1 MSNVGSKSGS
11 DAVLDVSKLLDPEI
25 AATLAALPF
34 DIGAAL
40 GSMNDDTIAVMREA
54 FNAAAPVEL
63 SDEVTREW
71 VPVPDTP
78 GVMVRVHRPVA
89 SGPARPCLV
98 WMHGGGL
105 VLGTAGADDA
115 RFDSWC
121 RMYDIVGVSVEYRL
135 APETKYPGP
144 LDDCYASLKWVF
156 DNAAELGVDP
166 TRIGIGG
173 ASAGGGLCAGLGL
186 LARDRGEVPVGFQLL
201 IYPMI
206 DDRQIT
212 VSSTWQDPI
221 WPPSANLYG
230 WTAYLGAA
238 KGGADVPIYAA
249 AARATDL
256 TGLPP
261 SYVCVGALDGFS
273 DEDIDY
279 AVRLRHAGVPTELHV
294 YEGAPHGFDAL
305 LAGTGVARRCVVD
318 MEEWLAARFRRA

>member
-1 MSNVGSKSGS
+1 VVVS
-11 DAVLDVSKLLDPEI
+11 DAPLDVSSLLDPEI
-25 AATLAALPF
+25 AAFLAAMPF

-40 GSMNDDTIAVMREA
+40 GSMNDDTIAAIREG

-63 SDEVTREW
+63 SDQVVREW

-89 SGPARPCLV
+89 PGPARPCLV

-105 VLGTAGADDA
+105 VLGTAEADDP
-115 RFDSWC
+115 RFDRWC
-121 RMYDIVGVSVEYRL
+121 QMFDIVGVSVEYRL

-144 LDDCYASLKWVF
+144 LEDCYAALRWVH
-156 DNAAELGVDP
+156 DNAASLGVDP
-166 TRIGIGG
+166 ARIGIGG

-186 LARDRGEVPVGFQLL
+186 LARDRGEVPVAFQLL

-206 DDRQIT
+206 DDRQVT
-212 VSSTWQDPI
+212 VSSRWIDPI

-238 KGGADVPIYAA
+238 KGGPDVPIYAA

-261 SYVCVGALDGFS
+261 SFVCVGALDGFS

-305 LAGTGVARRCVVD
+305 LAGTTVSRRCVAD
-318 MEEWLAARFRRA
+318 MEEWLATRFRSA